1 MWPFL
6 PSREIRKMRILN
18 RVGHFVTSNRIGV
31 LIARWRSKGY
41 WAGDFAVEVVLLFV
55 HSVSGLS
62 LCVLTSSTPLSQA
75 TLLQFAEK
83 RTTKMLTQG
92 FCARHTLGEVQR
104 TWRGLWFYERNLLNA
119 NVRCS
124 WPGRSV
130 CTALLCH
137 SAALF
142 LLELHVQIRY

>member
-1 MWPFL
+1 
-6 PSREIRKMRILN
+6 MRILN

-31 LIARWRSKGY
+31 LIARWSKGY

-55 HSVSGLS
+55 YSVPGLS
-62 LCVLTSSTPLSQA
+62 LCVLTSSTPLSPA

-104 TWRGLWFYERNLLNA
+104 T
-119 NVRCS
+119 
-124 WPGRSV
+124 
-130 CTALLCH
+130 
-137 SAALF
+137 
-142 LLELHVQIRY
+142 